1 MDADAGQ
8 TRPPV
13 TAVREGAG
21 EGACV
26 LAVRGAVVE
35 YPGVRALDGVDFD
48 VRAGE
53 VHALMGEN
61 GAGKSTLVRVL
72 TGLCKFGPGT
82 VRIAGHEV
90 ALRSVREAEAAGIST
105 VHQEIDL
112 IPTMSVADNIC
123 LGRHVTRF
131 GFLSRNAQR
140 RRAEAALARLGVRLD
155 VEGMLEECSVA
166 RQQMVAIARALD
178 VEAKVLVLDEPT
190 SSLDADEARELLAV
204 LRRLRGQ
211 GLGVVFITHFLEQV
225 YQVADR
231 ITVLR
236 NGAKVGTWAAA
247 ELSRGALVEAMTGR
261 VIERNDRVS
270 AASAARVTPTNS
282 GMSFEKL
289 GRARAIAPVSG
300 TVRAGE
306 ALGLA
311 GLLGSGRSELARLL
325 FGADRPDQGRVSV
338 GGAKLRPGSVRD
350 AVKTGVGFTPEDRKA
365 QGLVLELSV
374 EENIVLALQA
384 RRGGLRPIA
393 KAERARLAA
402 HYIKAL
408 KIKTPNADTPVSSLS
423 GGNQQKVLLARW
435 LATQPKVL
443 ILDEP
448 ARGIDIGA
456 RAEIESLIRD
466 LKAQGVAVVLI
477 SSEFDELVRV
487 CERVLVLRDREVVGE
502 LAGAEVTEG
511 AMLALMA
518 RGGASE

>member
-1 MDADAGQ
+1 
-8 TRPPV
+8 
-13 TAVREGAG
+13 
-21 EGACV
+21 
-26 LAVRGAVVE
+26 
-35 YPGVRALDGVDFD
+35 
-48 VRAGE
+48 
-53 VHALMGEN
+53 MGEN
-61 GAGKSTLVRVL
+61 GAGKSTLVKVL
-72 TGLCKFGPGT
+72 TGLCRPAAGT
-82 VRIAGHEV
+82 VRVAGRGV
-90 ALRSVREAEAAGIST
+90 VLRSVRDAEAAGIST

-123 LGRHVTRF
+123 LGRQATRL
-131 GFLSRNAQR
+131 GFLSRGAQQ

-155 VEGMLEECSVA
+155 TRRMLEEYSIA

-178 VEAKVLVLDEPT
+178 VEARVLVLDEPT

-211 GLGVVFITHFLEQV
+211 GLGIVFITHFLEQV
-225 YQVADR
+225 YLVADR

-236 NGAKVGTWAAA
+236 NGARVGTWAAA
-247 ELSRGALVEAMTGR
+247 GVSRGALVEAMTGR
-261 VIERNDRVS
+261 VIERGERT
-270 AASAARVTPTNS
+270 SAAREMGGPSAGAAVRS

-338 GGAKLRPGSVRD
+338 GGAALRLGSVRD
-350 AVKTGVGFTPEDRKA
+350 AVRKGVGFTPEDRKA

-374 EENIVLALQA
+374 EENIVLAIQA

-393 KAERARLAA
+393 RAERARLAA
-402 HYIKAL
+402 HYIQAL
-408 KIKTPNADTPVSSLS
+408 KIKTPSAGTPVSSLS

-435 LATQPKVL
+435 LAIQPKVL

-466 LKAQGVAVVLI
+466 LKVQGLAVVLI

-487 CERVLVLRDREVVGE
+487 CERVLVLRDRGVVGE
-502 LAGAEVTEG
+502 LAGNGVTEG
-511 AMLALMA
+511 AMLAMMA
-518 RGGASE
+518 RGGTSGGAGA